1 MESKDM
7 TSKSHYDDAVLSS
20 FKVLE
25 VKIPT
30 SRIFSKYFTTSDHD
44 ELCKKMTINLSY
56 EMPGTIFDDMVFDVE
71 SLNLL
76 DAFK

>member
-1 MESKDM
+1 M

-44 ELCKKMTINLSY
+44 GLCKKITINLSY
-56 EMPGTIFDDMVFDVE
+56 EMQGTILEGMVFDV
-71 SLNLL
+71 
-76 DAFK
+76 D